1 MKQLTKKFSVLAAA
15 AAAAVTLASCSGGV
29 GDDTS
34 GEGSQQVTLRTSTLF
49 GPDNWQTQSIQEFAD
64 AVEANSGGTVTLE
77 FYYGDALVAPGEYAS
92 ALGNGTLDIA
102 YTLLSYTPA
111 VFPVGNWMSRA
122 AFLHDPSP
130 DAGSLQGVAA
140 TLDWAFSDEDYMA
153 QFDGAG
159 IQPLLPRLLAHDS
172 YSLLC
177 EGSATTLQEVA
188 GQRVRVAGA
197 AWSAEAEN
205 LGMVPVDLPA
215 SETYTSLQQGLIDC
229 FMGGAT
235 DVDSL
240 GLGQLAKNF
249 TAAGLTG
256 YDSAS
261 LLMSQQAWDSLSLEQ
276 QQAVWDA
283 LPVLLEGWFD
293 GYRAAQFAF
302 AANAADQG
310 IEVSAPDDTMRE
322 RIDSHH
328 ATVLDDMLGSAPGSV
343 SDPEAAIAS
352 FQQITGDWASRV
364 TELGYSMDDATW
376 SDLAARLDGQPNDLG
391 PWVSAITTQILDAH
405 RPN

>member
-1 MKQLTKKFSVLAAA
+1 MASYPKKTFTGLALT
-15 AAAAVTLASCSGGV
+15 AAAVTLVSCSGGAASSA
-29 GDDTS
+29 G
-34 GEGSQQVTLRTSTLF
+34 GEEQVTLRTSTLF
-49 GPDNWQTQSIQEFAD
+49 GPDNWQTQSIQAFAD
-64 AVEANSGGTVTLE
+64 AIEENSDGSVTLE

-102 YTLLSYTPA
+102 YTLLSYTPD
-111 VFPVGNWMSRA
+111 VFPVGNWISSA

-130 DAGSLQGVAA
+130 DAGSLQGAAA

-153 QFDGAG
+153 QFEAAG

-177 EGSATTLQEVA
+177 TDPATTLDEVA
-188 GQRVRVAGA
+188 GKRVRVAGA

-215 SETYTSLQQGLIDC
+215 AETYTSFQQGVIDC

-240 GLGQLAKNF
+240 GLGELGKNF
-249 TAAGLTG
+249 TATGLTG

-261 LLMSQQAWDSLSLEQ
+261 LLMSEQAWNDLSVEQ
-276 QQAVWDA
+276 QQAIWDA
-283 LPVLLEGWFD
+283 LPVLLEGWFT
-293 GYRAAQFAF
+293 GYREAEFAF

-310 IEVSAPDDTMRE
+310 VVVSAPDSAMRS

-328 ATVLDDMLGSAPGSV
+328 DSVLEEMVAGAPADV
-343 SDPEAAIAS
+343 TDPEAALAN
-352 FQQITGDWASRV
+352 FQQITADWAVRL
-364 TELGYSMDDATW
+364 TDLGYSMEDATW
-376 SDLAARLDGQPNDLG
+376 SDLAERLGGQPNDLG
-391 PWVSAITTQILDAH
+391 PWAEAVTAEILDAH
-405 RPN
+405 RPE